1 MEKPKIHQY
10 DFIGHLLSMSVPTST
25 CGHEEAVGSSL
36 VLGQKRRRS
45 QIYRIGARLKRPC
58 RGGAGLKPDCLFLNK
73 ILCALS
79 IEKRGI
85 KMDKRQDA
93 IDVSTAK
100 RSKACVY
107 AAFSKARERATFVL
121 LCYKNRFPPVTR
133 PKMLKLGM
141 IPRKTNAQKPS
152 DSLLF

>member
-1 MEKPKIHQY
+1 
-10 DFIGHLLSMSVPTST
+10 
-25 CGHEEAVGSSL
+25 
-36 VLGQKRRRS
+36 
-45 QIYRIGARLKRPC
+45 
-58 RGGAGLKPDCLFLNK
+58 
-73 ILCALS
+73 
-79 IEKRGI
+79 
-85 KMDKRQDA
+85 MDKRQDA